1 MNKYK
6 IFFKMFLI
14 LFSASVLFADVNNNS
29 LEQQGKTEN
38 EKVSYQNSEKGTS
51 ESTDLKS
58 IDKQKEEKEHFIA
71 DHEKKLEKY
80 LDEKHEIKNTFPS
93 GKSLDNEKLAQYNIT
108 GLENTFKLSD
118 KELKHTYNINGT
130 ETIGKS
136 AKISLTKYQQEQLKY
151 LEMERKYKI
160 LVLDNEINLKKK
172 MISEE
177 LASDFSDVFL
187 IDELSK
193 SIKSLAV
200 DRETVDI
207 NVEKKIRY
215 VLSPEQYLKYKQN
228 KKTQK

>member
-14 LFSASVLFADVNNNS
+14 LCLASNLFADINNNS
-29 LEQQGKTEN
+29 LEQQEKSEN
-38 EKVSYQNSEKGTS
+38 KSVTYQNLEQNTS
-51 ESTDLKS
+51 ESTDLKN

-80 LDEKHEIKNTFPS
+80 LDNK
-93 GKSLDNEKLAQYNIT
+93 KSVQYSIT
-108 GLENTFKLSD
+108 GLENVFKLSD
-118 KELKHTYNINGT
+118 KELKHVYNIDGT
-130 ETIGKS
+130 ETTGCS
-136 AKISLTKYQQEQLKY
+136 AKISLTRYQKEQLKY

-172 MISEE
+172 MLSEE

-193 SIKSLAV
+193 NIKSLAV

-215 VLSPEQYLKYKQN
+215 VLSPEQYLQYKQN
-228 KKTQK
+228 KKNQK

>member
-38 EKVSYQNSEKGTS
+38 EKVSYQNSEKSTS
-51 ESTDLKS
+51 ESTDLKN

-80 LDEKHEIKNTFPS
+80 LDEKQNTFPS
-93 GKSLDNEKLAQYNIT
+93 SKSLDNEKLAQYNIT

-130 ETIGKS
+130 ETTGKS

-187 IDELSK
+187 IEELSK

-228 KKTQK
+228 KKPQK

>member
-14 LFSASVLFADVNNNS
+14 LCFASALFADVSDNS
-29 LEQQGKTEN
+29 LGQEEKNAGKNVT
-38 EKVSYQNSEKGTS
+38 YQNSERESS
-51 ESTDLKS
+51 EKTELQK
-58 IDKQKEEKEHFIA
+58 IDKYSEQKNHFIA

-80 LDEKHEIKNTFPS
+80 LDKEHGSASKS
-93 GKSLDNEKLAQYNIT
+93 GDNKKSVKYNIT
-108 GLENTFKLSD
+108 GLENVFKLSD
-118 KELKHTYNINGT
+118 KELRHTYNVNGT
-130 ETIGKS
+130 EIPGQI
-136 AKISLTKYQQEQLKY
+136 ANISLTKYQKEQLKY

-160 LVLDNEINLKKK
+160 LVLDNEINLNKK
-172 MISEE
+172 MLSEE

-193 SIKSLAV
+193 NIKSLAV

-215 VLSPEQYLKYKQN
+215 VLSPEQYLQYKQN
-228 KKTQK
+228 KKNQK

>member
-14 LFSASVLFADVNNNS
+14 LFSASVLFADVNNNP
-29 LEQQGKTEN
+29 LEQQEKSEN
-38 EKVSYQNSEKGTS
+38 EKVSYQNSEKSTS
-51 ESTDLKS
+51 ESTDLKN

-71 DHEKKLEKY
+71 DHEKKLAKY
-80 LDEKHEIKNTFPS
+80 LDEKQNTFPS
-93 GKSLDNEKLAQYNIT
+93 SKSLDNEKLAQYNIT
-108 GLENTFKLSD
+108 GLENKFKLSD
-118 KELKHTYNINGT
+118 RELKHTYNINGT
-130 ETIGKS
+130 ETTGKS

-228 KKTQK
+228 KKPQK